1 MDKKK
6 LWKILSN
13 IIFYGLLV
21 IFISI
26 STVMLKVKATGNQ
39 PSIFGNKFYIV
50 LTGSMSPTIKVGDL
64 VVVKEVKPEH
74 IKVND
79 VITFGSNSSD
89 NITTH
94 RVKEV
99 LNDGQD
105 IQYVTQ
111 GDANN
116 VEDPIPVQSEVL
128 LGRVNKVVPKVG
140 TIILWIQKNILVV
153 LIVLVALIIGSCVIT
168 KILKSN
174 IGEDKKEEMEI
185 SKQ

>member
-1 MDKKK
+1 MEKKK
-6 LWKILSN
+6 VLKVIGN
-13 IIFYGLLV
+13 IIFYGLLLS
-21 IFISI
+21 FILI
-26 STVMLKVKATGNQ
+26 SGIMLKAKSSGVQ

-64 VVVKEVKPEH
+64 VVVKEVKPED
-74 IKVND
+74 IKEND
-79 VITFGSNSSD
+79 IITFGSNSSD

-99 LNDGQD
+99 LNDGQN

-140 TIILWIQKNILVV
+140 TIILWIQKNILAV
-153 LIVLVALIIGSCVIT
+153 LIALVALIIGSCVIT